1 MNKKIEWYII
11 IFLVLILITLGGCTE
26 KEMTTT
32 SNPELPDAVSD
43 PVDKEGSAVIKDSSS
58 VQNIPG
64 IVNALTCMFS
74 PDTCESVKQEQKM
87 DR

>member
-1 MNKKIEWYII
+1 MNKEFERYLIL
-11 IFLVLILITLGGCTE
+11 FLLLILITLGGCAK
-26 KEMTTT
+26 KEITTAN
-32 SNPELPDAVSD
+32 NPKLPDTVSD
-43 PVDKEGSAVIKDSSS
+43 QVDKEGSG

-74 PDTCESVKQEQKM
+74 PDACESVKQEQKM

>member
-1 MNKKIEWYII
+1 MNKELERYLI
-11 IFLVLILITLGGCTE
+11 IFLLLMLIGLSGCM
-26 KEMTTT
+26 KKIIST
-32 SNPELPDAVSD
+32 SNNVKLPDTVSE
-43 PVDKEGSAVIKDSSS
+43 PLNEESSS

>member
-1 MNKKIEWYII
+1 MNKTLEWYVI
-11 IFLVLILITLGGCTE
+11 IFLVLILISLGGCA
-26 KEMTTT
+26 KEETTIAN
-32 SNPELPDAVSD
+32 NPKLPDTVSE
-43 PVDKEGSAVIKDSSS
+43 PVNEEGSG

>member
-1 MNKKIEWYII
+1 MNKTIEWYII
-11 IFLVLILITLGGCTE
+11 IFLVLILITLGSCAD
-26 KEMTTT
+26 KEITTT
-32 SNPELPDAVSD
+32 NNLKLPDTVSDPVD
-43 PVDKEGSAVIKDSSS
+43 PVDKEGSG

>member
-1 MNKKIEWYII
+1 MNKTIEWYLI
-11 IFLVLILITLGGCTE
+11 IFLVLILISLGGCAD
-26 KEMTTT
+26 KQITTAN
-32 SNPELPDAVSD
+32 NPKLPDAVSE
-43 PVDKEGSAVIKDSSS
+43 PVKEESSG

-74 PDTCESVKQEQKM
+74 PDTCDSVKQEQKM

>member
-1 MNKKIEWYII
+1 MNKEFERY
-11 IFLVLILITLGGCTE
+11 LILFLLLMLIGLSGCTE
-26 KEMTTT
+26 KEMTPTN
-32 SNPELPDAVSD
+32 NPKLPDAVSN
-43 PVDKEGSAVIKDSSS
+43 KESSAVIKEGNS

>member
-1 MNKKIEWYII
+1 MNKTLEWYVI
-11 IFLVLILITLGGCTE
+11 IFLVLILITLGGCAN
-26 KEMTTT
+26 KQITTAN
-32 SNPELPDAVSD
+32 NPKLPDTVSD
-43 PVDKEGSAVIKDSSS
+43 PVDQESSG

-74 PDTCESVKQEQKM
+74 PDTCESAKQEQKM

>member
-1 MNKKIEWYII
+1 MNKTIEWYII
-11 IFLVLILITLGGCTE
+11 ILLVLILISLGSCTE
-26 KEMTTT
+26 KEIPTTN
-32 SNPELPDAVSD
+32 NPKLPDTVSD
-43 PVDKEGSAVIKDSSS
+43 PVDKEGSG
-58 VQNIPG
+58 VQNIPS

>member
-1 MNKKIEWYII
+1 MNKTLEWYVI
-11 IFLVLILITLGGCTE
+11 IFLVLILITLGSCAK
-26 KEMTTT
+26 KEITTAN
-32 SNPELPDAVSD
+32 NPKLPDTVSD
-43 PVDKEGSAVIKDSSS
+43 QVDKEGNG